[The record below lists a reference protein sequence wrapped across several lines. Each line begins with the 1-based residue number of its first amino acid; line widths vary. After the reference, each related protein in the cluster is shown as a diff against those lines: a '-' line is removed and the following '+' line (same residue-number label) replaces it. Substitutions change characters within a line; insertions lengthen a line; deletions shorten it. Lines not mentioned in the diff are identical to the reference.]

1 MTKEQL
7 AVVGLIVTIVGLLVG
22 LFGSTFHFGTQIG
35 TLTTQVAQ
43 QTEEIR
49 LLKADLRAINA
60 HFIQWAGRHEVAARE
75 RTGP

>member
-7 AVVGLIVTIVGLLVG
+7 AVVGLILTIVGLLVG
-22 LFGSTFHFGTQIG
+22 LFGSTYQFGAQIG
-35 TLTTQVAQ
+35 TLTTQVEQ
-43 QTEEIR
+43 QTEELK

-60 HFIQWAGRHEVAARE
+60 HFIQWAGRHEPAVRE